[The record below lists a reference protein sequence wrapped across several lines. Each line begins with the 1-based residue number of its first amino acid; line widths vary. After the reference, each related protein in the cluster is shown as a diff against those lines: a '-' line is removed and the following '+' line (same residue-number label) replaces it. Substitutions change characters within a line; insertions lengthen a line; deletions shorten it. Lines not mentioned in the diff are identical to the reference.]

1 MYWILSKMLMWQS
14 LTSVKHEFTLYPYQI
29 QTLLKKKVED
39 IDELWIDFLFKWLS
53 YKVYKDT

>member
-1 MYWILSKMLMWQS
+1 MWQS

-39 IDELWIDFLFKWLS
+39 IDELWIDFLFKGLS